1 VFTESR
7 AKIMMIFFITF
18 GFFLLVGTAMAVGY
32 IFQNKTLAGSCGG
45 LASVGIDKEC
55 NCDNPCEK
63 RQTSERKTALET
75 NLQNRIDIE
84 NL

>member
-1 VFTESR
+1 
-7 AKIMMIFFITF
+7 MLIFFITF
-18 GFFLLVGTAMAVGY
+18 GFFLVIGAAMAVGY

-63 RQTSERKTALET
+63 RQERERVAAEAKG
-75 NLQNRIDIE
+75 DISVK
-84 NL
+84 NI